1 MDLILLIGIAT
12 ALLIVL
18 LTLYFLQKRNEKL
31 VRHWSRSE
39 LSFNVSLLHN
49 FQIET
54 KAVAQPQRGVPQR
67 AQEGVPR
74 RAQIARNQRNRL
86 RQNAPAAAP
95 IAAALPADL
104 DDEDAV
110 AGDDNAQRVP
120 QGAVLDEKM
129 GAKKRAK
136 MEAKEQKRLQ
146 REQELHDRE
155 QRKVKEAQ
163 EEVERKQQD
172 EVEAEVERKRAE
184 AERLAKEERER
195 KEHEEYLKMKAAF
208 SIEEEGFEEGDAD
221 EKENLLAEFI
231 QYIKDNKV
239 VLLEDLATAFKLK
252 TQQAIERIQE
262 LQANGTI
269 TGVIDDRGKFIYIS
283 EAELTA
289 VAKFIKQR
297 GRVSIAELAESSNNL
312 INLTPVATSEGSV

>member
-18 LTLYFLQKRNEKL
+18 LTLYFLQNRNAKT
-31 VRHWSRSE
+31 
-39 LSFNVSLLHN
+39 
-49 FQIET
+49 ET
-54 KAVAQPQRGVPQR
+54 KPAAAQAQRGVPQR

-86 RQNAPAAAP
+86 RQNAPAAAAP
-95 IAAALPADL
+95 VAAAAAAPPADS
-104 DDEDAV
+104 DEDDAV
-110 AGDDNAQRVP
+110 AGDDGQRVP

-155 QRKVKEAQ
+155 QRKVKEAK
-163 EEVERKQQD
+163 EEAERKEQD
-172 EVEAEVERKRAE
+172 ELEAEVERKKAE

-208 SIEEEGFEEGDAD
+208 SVEEEGYEEGDAE
-221 EKENLLAEFI
+221 EKENLLADFI

-269 TGVIDDRGKFIYIS
+269 TGVIDDRGKFIYVS
-283 EAELTA
+283 EAELAA

-312 INLTPVATSEGSV
+312 INLTPVAAAEGSA

>member
-18 LTLYFLQKRNEKL
+18 LTLYFLQNKKAKT
-31 VRHWSRSE
+31 
-39 LSFNVSLLHN
+39 
-49 FQIET
+49 ET
-54 KAVAQPQRGVPQR
+54 KAAPQPQRGVPQR

-86 RQNAPAAAP
+86 RQNQNAPAAVPA
-95 IAAALPADL
+95 AAALPADS
-104 DDEDAV
+104 DDDDAV
-110 AGDDNAQRVP
+110 AGDENAQRVP

-163 EEVERKQQD
+163 EEAERKHQD
-172 EVEAEVERKRAE
+172 DLEAEIDRKKAE

-208 SIEEEGFEEGDAD
+208 SIEEEGYEEGDAD
-221 EKENLLAEFI
+221 EKENLLADFI

-262 LQANGTI
+262 LQSNGTI

-283 EAELTA
+283 EAELSA

-312 INLTPVATSEGSV
+312 INLTPVAAGEGST

>member
-1 MDLILLIGIAT
+1 MDLIILIGIAT
-12 ALLIVL
+12 ALLVVM
-18 LTLYFLQKRNEKL
+18 LTLYFLQKKNATT
-31 VRHWSRSE
+31 
-39 LSFNVSLLHN
+39 
-49 FQIET
+49 ET
-54 KAVAQPQRGVPQR
+54 KAAAQPQRGVPQR

-74 RAQIARNQRNRL
+74 RAQIARNQRNRM

-95 IAAALPADL
+95 AAAALPADSDNE
-104 DDEDAV
+104 DDV
-110 AGDDNAQRVP
+110 AGDENTQRVP

-163 EEVERKQQD
+163 EEAERKHHD
-172 EVEAEVERKRAE
+172 EIEAESERKKAE

-208 SIEEEGFEEGDAD
+208 SVEEEGFEEGDAD
-221 EKENLLAEFI
+221 DKENLLADFI

-262 LQANGTI
+262 LQSNGTI

-312 INLTPVATSEGSV
+312 INLTPVAAGEGSA

>member
-1 MDLILLIGIAT
+1 MDLILLVGIAV
-12 ALLIVL
+12 ALLVL
-18 LTLYFLQKRNEKL
+18 LATLYVLQNKNKAAG
-31 VRHWSRSE
+31 
-39 LSFNVSLLHN
+39 
-49 FQIET
+49 ET
-54 KAVAQPQRGVPQR
+54 KPAAAAAPRRGVPQR

-86 RQNAPAAAP
+86 QQNAPA
-95 IAAALPADL
+95 PAQ
-104 DDEDAV
+104 DAV
-110 AGDDNAQRVP
+110 APAAAGDSDDDEENVGADGARLP
-120 QGAVLDEKM
+120 QSAVLNEKM

-146 REQELHDRE
+146 REHELQERE
-155 QRKVKEAQ
+155 KRKAKEAKEDAERKQQ
-163 EEVERKQQD
+163 EEVEA
-172 EVEAEVERKRAE
+172 EAERKKLD

-208 SIEEEGFEEGDAD
+208 NVEEEGFEEGDAD
-221 EKENLLAEFI
+221 DQESLLADFI

-239 VLLEDLATAFKLK
+239 VLLEDLAVAFKLK

-262 LQANGTI
+262 LQANGSL

-283 EAELTA
+283 QEELAA

-312 INLTPVATSEGSV
+312 INLTPVQSAAGGDS

>member
-18 LTLYFLQKRNEKL
+18 LTLYFLQNRNAKT
-31 VRHWSRSE
+31 
-39 LSFNVSLLHN
+39 
-49 FQIET
+49 ET
-54 KAVAQPQRGVPQR
+54 KPAAAQAQRGVPQR

-86 RQNAPAAAP
+86 RQNAPAAAAP
-95 IAAALPADL
+95 VAAAAVAPPADS
-104 DDEDAV
+104 DEDDAV
-110 AGDDNAQRVP
+110 AGDDGQRVP

-155 QRKVKEAQ
+155 QRKVKEAK
-163 EEVERKQQD
+163 EEAERKQQD
-172 EVEAEVERKRAE
+172 ELEAEVERKKAE

-208 SIEEEGFEEGDAD
+208 SVEEEGYEEGDAE
-221 EKENLLAEFI
+221 EKENLLADFI

-269 TGVIDDRGKFIYIS
+269 TGVIDDRGKFIYVS
-283 EAELTA
+283 EAELAA

-312 INLTPVATSEGSV
+312 INLTPVAAAESSA

>member
-12 ALLIVL
+12 ALLIIL
-18 LTLYFLQKRNEKL
+18 LTLYFLQKRNAPA
-31 VRHWSRSE
+31 
-39 LSFNVSLLHN
+39 
-49 FQIET
+49 ET
-54 KAVAQPQRGVPQR
+54 KAAAQPQRGVPLR

-86 RQNAPAAAP
+86 RANQNAPDAVAPVAAAPAAAIDP
-95 IAAALPADL
+95 DG
-104 DDEDAV
+104 DED
-110 AGDDNAQRVP
+110 GDENGPRVP

-155 QRKVKEAQ
+155 QRKVKEAK
-163 EEVERKQQD
+163 EEAERKQQD
-172 EVEAEVERKRAE
+172 DLDAEVERKRVE
-184 AERLAKEERER
+184 AERVVKELHER
-195 KEHEEYLKMKAAF
+195 KEHEMYLKMKATF
-208 SIEEEGFEEGDAD
+208 SVEEEGFEEDDAD
-221 EKENLLAEFI
+221 DKEADFI

-239 VLLEDLATAFKLK
+239 VLLEDLATTFKLK

-262 LQANGTI
+262 LQAEDTI
-269 TGVIDDRGKFIYIS
+269 TGVIDDRGKFIYVS
-283 EAELTA
+283 EAELAA

-297 GRVSIAELAESSNNL
+297 GRVSIADLAESSNNL
-312 INLTPVATSEGSV
+312 INLTPVTASEGGA

>member
-1 MDLILLIGIAT
+1 MDLLLLVGIAT
-12 ALLIVL
+12 ALLLIL
-18 LTLYFLQKRNEKL
+18 ITLYFLQSKNAKT
-31 VRHWSRSE
+31 
-39 LSFNVSLLHN
+39 
-49 FQIET
+49 ET
-54 KAVAQPQRGVPQR
+54 KAAAQPQRGVPQR

-86 RQNAPAAAP
+86 RQNQNAPAVAAAAAPAAAVESDDDE
-95 IAAALPADL
+95 AAA
-104 DDEDAV
+104 
-110 AGDDNAQRVP
+110 AGDENGPRVP

-155 QRKVKEAQ
+155 QRKVKEAK
-163 EEVERKQQD
+163 EDAERKQQED
-172 EVEAEVERKRAE
+172 LDAEVERKKAE
-184 AERLAKEERER
+184 ADRLAKEERER

-221 EKENLLAEFI
+221 DKETLLADFI

-252 TQQAIERIQE
+252 TQQAIDRIQE
-262 LQANGTI
+262 LQENGTL
-269 TGVIDDRGKFIYIS
+269 TGVIDDRGKFIYVS
-283 EAELTA
+283 EAELAA

-312 INLTPVATSEGSV
+312 INLTPVAAGESSA

>member
-1 MDLILLIGIAT
+1 
-12 ALLIVL
+12 
-18 LTLYFLQKRNEKL
+18 LTLKYA
-31 VRHWSRSE
+31 
-39 LSFNVSLLHN
+39 
-49 FQIET
+49 ET
-54 KAVAQPQRGVPQR
+54 KPAAAPQRGVPQR

-86 RQNAPAAAP
+86 RQNAPAAPVAP
-95 IAAALPADL
+95 AAGAPPAHGDSDNE
-104 DDEDAV
+104 DDAQV
-110 AGDDNAQRVP
+110 DDDGARVP

-155 QRKVKEAQ
+155 QRKVKEAK
-163 EEVERKQQD
+163 EEAERKQQD
-172 EVEAEVERKRAE
+172 DLDAEVERKRLE

-208 SIEEEGFEEGDAD
+208 SVEEEGFEEGDAD
-221 EKENLLAEFI
+221 EQDNLLADFI
-231 QYIKDNKV
+231 QYIRDNKV
-239 VLLEDLATAFKLK
+239 VVLEDLAVAFKLK
-252 TQQAIERIQE
+252 TQQAIDRIQE
-262 LQANGTI
+262 LQADGTI
-269 TGVIDDRGKFIYIS
+269 TGVIDDRGKFIYVS
-283 EAELTA
+283 EEELAA

-312 INLTPVATSEGSV
+312 INLTPVSAGGAEGSS

>member
-1 MDLILLIGIAT
+1 MDLLLLVGIAT
-12 ALLIVL
+12 ALLVVII
-18 LTLYFLQKRNEKL
+18 TLFLLQKKKGSTGERRYL
-31 VRHWSRSE
+31 FALRPSADHCP
-39 LSFNVSLLHN
+39 
-49 FQIET
+49 QIDT
-54 KAVAQPQRGVPQR
+54 KPAAAAAAPQRGVPQR

-86 RQNAPAAAP
+86 RQNAPAAGAAP
-95 IAAALPADL
+95 QAEAHPDS
-104 DDEDAV
+104 DHEDEAE
-110 AGDDNAQRVP
+110 GEGGRVP

-136 MEAKEQKRLQ
+136 MEAKEAKRLQ

-155 QRKVKEAQ
+155 QRKVKEAK
-163 EEVERKQQD
+163 EEAERKQQD
-172 EVEAEVERKRAE
+172 DIEAETERKRVE

-208 SIEEEGFEEGDAD
+208 SVEEEGFEEGDAEEHD
-221 EKENLLAEFI
+221 NLLAGFI

-239 VLLEDLATAFKLK
+239 VVLEDLAIAFKLK
-252 TQQAIERIQE
+252 TQQAIDRIQE
-262 LQANGTI
+262 LQAEGTI
-269 TGVIDDRGKFIYIS
+269 TGVIDDRGKFIYVS
-283 EAELTA
+283 EKELAA

-312 INLTPVATSEGSV
+312 INLTPVSAEASS

>member
-1 MDLILLIGIAT
+1 MDLILLVGIAT

-18 LTLYFLQKRNEKL
+18 LTLYFLQSRNSKTD
-31 VRHWSRSE
+31 
-39 LSFNVSLLHN
+39 
-49 FQIET
+49 ET
-54 KAVAQPQRGVPQR
+54 KPAAQPQRGVPQR

-86 RQNAPAAAP
+86 RQNPNAPAAAAP
-95 IAAALPADL
+95 VGAAADS
-104 DDEDAV
+104 DEDDAAA
-110 AGDDNAQRVP
+110 AGDENAP
-120 QGAVLDEKM
+120 HATAVLDEKM

-136 MEAKEQKRLQ
+136 MEAKEQKRMQ
-146 REQELHDRE
+146 REQELHERE
-155 QRKVKEAQ
+155 KRKEKDAKEEA
-163 EEVERKQQD
+163 ERKQQ
-172 EVEAEVERKRAE
+172 EELEADAERKKTE

-262 LQANGTI
+262 LQADGTL

-283 EAELTA
+283 EAELLA
-289 VAKFIKQR
+289 VSKFIKQR
-297 GRVSIAELAESSNNL
+297 GRVSIVELAESSNKL
-312 INLTPVATSEGSV
+312 INLTPVTAAEGSA

>member
-1 MDLILLIGIAT
+1 MLISNCFR
-12 ALLIVL
+12 IV
-18 LTLYFLQKRNEKL
+18 
-31 VRHWSRSE
+31 
-39 LSFNVSLLHN
+39 
-49 FQIET
+49 T
-54 KAVAQPQRGVPQR
+54 KPAAQPQRGVPQR

-86 RQNAPAAAP
+86 RQNAPAEAAAAAAP
-95 IAAALPADL
+95 VAAAADS
-104 DDEDAV
+104 DDDDAGRD
-110 AGDDNAQRVP
+110 GDENGPRVP

-146 REQELHDRE
+146 REQDLHDRE
-155 QRKVKEAQ
+155 QRKVKEAK
-163 EEVERKQQD
+163 EEEERKQLED
-172 EVEAEVERKRAE
+172 AEAEAERKKAE

-221 EKENLLAEFI
+221 EKESLLADFI

-269 TGVIDDRGKFIYIS
+269 TGVIDDRGKFIYVS
-283 EAELTA
+283 EEELAA

-297 GRVSIAELAESSNNL
+297 GRVSIADLAESSNNL
-312 INLTPVATSEGSV
+312 INLTPVAAGEGST

>member
-1 MDLILLIGIAT
+1 MLISNG
-12 ALLIVL
+12 
-18 LTLYFLQKRNEKL
+18 
-31 VRHWSRSE
+31 
-39 LSFNVSLLHN
+39 SL
-49 FQIET
+49 IET
-54 KAVAQPQRGVPQR
+54 KPAAQPQRGVPQR

-86 RQNAPAAAP
+86 RQNAPAAA
-95 IAAALPADL
+95 AAAAAPAAAPVAAGADS
-104 DDEDAV
+104 DDDDAGRD
-110 AGDDNAQRVP
+110 GDDNAPRVP

-146 REQELHDRE
+146 REQDLHDRE
-155 QRKVKEAQ
+155 QRKVKEAK
-163 EEVERKQQD
+163 EEEERKQLED
-172 EVEAEVERKRAE
+172 AEAEAERKKAE

-208 SIEEEGFEEGDAD
+208 SIEEEGFEEADAD
-221 EKENLLAEFI
+221 EKENLLADFI

-269 TGVIDDRGKFIYIS
+269 TGVIDDRGKFIYVS
-283 EAELTA
+283 EAELAA

-297 GRVSIAELAESSNNL
+297 GRVSIADLAESSNNL
-312 INLTPVATSEGSV
+312 INLTPVAAGEGST